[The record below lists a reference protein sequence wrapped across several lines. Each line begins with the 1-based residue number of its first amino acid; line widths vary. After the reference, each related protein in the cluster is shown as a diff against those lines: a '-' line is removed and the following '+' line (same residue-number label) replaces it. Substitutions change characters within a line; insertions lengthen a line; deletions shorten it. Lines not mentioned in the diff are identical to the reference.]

1 MSTDHSAIKECALA
15 CGAKVFER
23 GLLLMIMMN
32 DDVDNDSC
40 GDNDCDYRE
49 MCALSC
55 GARVFERAVFMMMLI
70 KFRWY

>member
-1 MSTDHSAIKECALA
+1 
-15 CGAKVFER
+15 
-23 GLLLMIMMN
+23 MIMMN

-70 KFRWY
+70 KFRWYS